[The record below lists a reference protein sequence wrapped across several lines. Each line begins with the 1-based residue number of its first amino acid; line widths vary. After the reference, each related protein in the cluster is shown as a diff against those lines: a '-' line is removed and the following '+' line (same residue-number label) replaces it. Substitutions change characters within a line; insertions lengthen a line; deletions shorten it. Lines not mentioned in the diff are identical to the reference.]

1 MAGALRALAAL
12 LLLAPALAPAQP
24 LLEFRNDL
32 AFSPQE
38 VSALA
43 GRAYGARL
51 RALQVAGRLDS
62 DPELA
67 SRLQRLLPPLIA
79 AAAYERPA
87 AAGLAWEV
95 HACDDC
101 GENAAALPGGK
112 ILVSDAFVRKLALD
126 DDELGYLLAHEV
138 AHVIAEH
145 AREYA
150 TAARYFADNGLRR
163 NYADIRQE
171 LDQSLPLAL
180 EMEPLAE
187 QQELEAD
194 YMGFVLGARAGYRP
208 EAMLRLLGKLGPR
221 DESVVGTHPTQAKR
235 LAQARAMLDAARRIA
250 AQRAR

>member
-1 MAGALRALAAL
+1 MVRRFRALAAL

-32 AFSPQE
+32 AFTPQE

-51 RALQVAGRLDS
+51 HALRMAGRLDA
-62 DPELA
+62 DPTLVA
-67 SRLQRLLPPLIA
+67 RLRRLLPPLIA

-95 HACDDC
+95 HACEDC
-101 GENAAALPGGK
+101 GDNASAMPGGK
-112 ILVSDAFVRKLALD
+112 ILVSDSIVRKLALD

-150 TAARYFADNGLRR
+150 TAARYFVDNGLHRG
-163 NYADIRQE
+163 YADIRQE
-171 LDQSLPLAL
+171 LDQSLPIAL
-180 EMEPLAE
+180 EMEPFAE

-194 YMGFVLGARAGYRP
+194 YMGFILGARAGYRP
-208 EAMLRLLGKLGPR
+208 EAMLRLLGKLGPLG
-221 DESVVGTHPTQAKR
+221 DSVLGTHPTQAKR

-250 AQRAR
+250 AQRPR

>member
-1 MAGALRALAAL
+1 MVRRFPALAAL

-24 LLEFRNDL
+24 LLEFRHDL
-32 AFSPQE
+32 AFTPQE

-51 RALQVAGRLDS
+51 HALALAGRLDA
-62 DPELA
+62 DRELVA
-67 SRLQRLLPPLIA
+67 RLHRLLPPLVT

-87 AAGLAWEV
+87 VASLAWEA

-101 GENAAALPGGK
+101 SENASALPGGK
-112 ILVSDAFVRKLALD
+112 ILVSGAFVRKLGLD

-150 TAARYFADNGLRR
+150 TAARYFVDNGLRR
-163 NYADIRQE
+163 GYADIRQE

-180 EMEPLAE
+180 EMQPFAE

-194 YMGFVLGARAGYRP
+194 YMGFILGARAGFRP
-208 EAMLRLLGKLGPR
+208 AAMLRLLGKLGPAG
-221 DESVVGTHPTQAKR
+221 ESVLGTHPTQAKR
-235 LAQARAMLDAARRIA
+235 IAQARAMLDAARRIA
-250 AQRAR
+250 ARRPR